1 MHEAVPHEGLKMAI
15 DRRLRRGEFARE
27 LGNADG
33 LSRSCESFQ
42 QAQCQIDGLGCRTL
56 VRESPL
62 SRRLSKSYDFGHG
75 VSHNETVFHYSTKPC
90 CGCQRLGTMLRKAL
104 TVVLGCACKRVR
116 FWHKA
121 DLSETVFVC
130 RLSGRS
136 GYRPLRCPDHLSRF

>member
-42 QAQCQIDGLGCRTL
+42 QAQRQIDGLGCRTL

-62 SRRLSKSYDFGHG
+62 SRRLSESDDFGHG
-75 VSHNETVFHYSTKPC
+75 VSYNVTMFHTTTQLWF
-90 CGCQRLGTMLRKAL
+90 GCHTLWLMPRK
-104 TVVLGCACKRVR
+104 
-116 FWHKA
+116 
-121 DLSETVFVC
+121 
-130 RLSGRS
+130 
-136 GYRPLRCPDHLSRF
+136 